1 MIDRLVDKA
10 VASLLGTIA
19 GLKVLVGAEDIEPAL
34 ETPFCVVHSDIQAI
48 TGREPIYSLVTRIE
62 YNSIAGQDPIGSTDP
77 VMTAIDSLIGPGG
90 NYSAKPGVSAAGLL
104 YLAWESIPR
113 SSQEFGDRRKNIR
126 ELSVKAQLS

>member
-10 VASLLGTIA
+10 VASLLSTIS

-34 ETPFCVVHSDIQAI
+34 ETPFCVVHSDIQSM
-48 TGREPIYSLVTRIE
+48 TGRTPVYSLLTRIE
-62 YNSIAGQDPIGSTDP
+62 YNSIAGQDSMASTDP
-77 VMTAIDSLIGPGG
+77 VMTSIDSLVGPGG
-90 NYSAKPGVSAAGLL
+90 DYSANPAVSAAGLA

-126 ELSVKAQLS
+126 ELAVKAQPS